1 MDTVEKAKPRGW
13 FRRLMLQLEL
23 GVLLGLV
30 SWTLVG
36 ASLITWWY
44 KPPVDQALSC
54 SPMVQS
60 ALADFS
66 RYQMIA
72 AGVGAALVMIVSA
85 LVRRKPAPV
94 ASPSPSTRL
103 P

>member
-1 MDTVEKAKPRGW
+1 
-13 FRRLMLQLEL
+13 MLQLEL

-30 SWTLVG
+30 AWTLVG

-60 ALADFS
+60 ALTDFS

-72 AGVGAALVMIVSA
+72 AGAGAALVMIVSA
-85 LVRRKPAPV
+85 LVRRKPAAV
-94 ASPSPSTRL
+94 ASPTTSTAPRT